1 MEYDKSTTGRIIK
14 KEREKRK
21 LTQNQLAELIRI
33 SCKQISK
40 YEKGEL
46 LPPMNMLI
54 ALCKVFDCE
63 IGYLLGEEDY
73 TDGSKLDTVIHEKL
87 GLTVESI
94 EALKRITGSGRKSL
108 EFGYCS
114 EEYRGILNRFLT
126 SSHFISIMER
136 MMEIE
141 RCQKELDKCQAE
153 FDSAYSDEIREQAWE
168 AKFGPIDYEHDLDA
182 PQLDPDVISAYN
194 AIDKL
199 LDDQE
204 NKNYRMRINR
214 FELIAAFTEL
224 VSELYPIGES
234 NSCRKKVRVDDR

>member
-1 MEYDKSTTGRIIK
+1 MEYDKSITGRIIK
-14 KEREKRK
+14 KERERK
-21 LTQNQLAELIRI
+21 DLKQNDLAALINI
-33 SCKQISK
+33 SPKQISK

-63 IGYLLGEEDY
+63 IGYLLGEKDY
-73 TDGSKLDTVIHEKL
+73 SDGSKLDTAIHEKL
-87 GLTVESI
+87 GLTVETI
-94 EALKRITGSGRKSL
+94 DVLKRITGRDRKAL

-126 SSHFISIMER
+126 NPHFFSIMER

-141 RCQKELDKCQAE
+141 RCQEELDKCQAE
-153 FDSAYSDEIREQAWE
+153 FNSSYSEEIREQAWE
-168 AKFGPIDYEHDLDA
+168 AKFGPIDYEHDPDA

-194 AIDKL
+194 AVDKL

-204 NKNYRMRINR
+204 KFKYQMRVNR

-224 VSELYPIGES
+224 VNELYPIRES
-234 NSCRKKVRVDDR
+234 DSGRKKV

>member
-1 MEYDKSTTGRIIK
+1 MEYDKSITGRIIK
-14 KEREKRK
+14 KEREKRG
-21 LTQNQLAELIRI
+21 LTQDKLGSRI
-33 SCKQISK
+33 GISSKQISK

-46 LPPMNMLI
+46 LPPIDMLV
-54 ALCKVFDCE
+54 ALSREFDCE

-73 TDGSKLDTVIHEKL
+73 SDGSKLDTAIHEKL

-114 EEYRGILNRFLT
+114 EEYRAILNRFLT
-126 SSHFISIMER
+126 SSYFISIMEK

-141 RCQKELDKCQAE
+141 RSQEKLNKCQAE
-153 FDSAYSDEIREQAWE
+153 FNSAYSEGTREQAWN
-168 AKFGPIDYEHDLDA
+168 AKFGTIDYEHDPDA

-199 LDDQE
+199 IDDQRSIE
-204 NKNYRMRINR
+204 YQIRVAR
-214 FELIAAFTEL
+214 FELFAAFMEL
-224 VSELYPIGES
+224 VKKLYPS
-234 NSCRKKVRVDDR
+234 AK